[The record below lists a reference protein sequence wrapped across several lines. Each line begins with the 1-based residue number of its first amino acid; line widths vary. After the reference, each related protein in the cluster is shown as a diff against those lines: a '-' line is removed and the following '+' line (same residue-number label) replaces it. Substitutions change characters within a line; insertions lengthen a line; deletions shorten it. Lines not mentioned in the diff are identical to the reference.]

1 MSTKRKSDSIPETFK
16 TYEEAANF
24 WDEHDS
30 ADHKDILEAV
40 EVDVNLSERHY
51 IIGLDKN
58 AAEVLLDRAQASGVK
73 PGQLASKLL
82 QKTLVRER

>member
-1 MSTKRKSDSIPETFK
+1 MSTKRRSDSIPETFK

-30 ADHKDILEAV
+30 ADYKDALEAV

-51 IIGLDKN
+51 IIQLDKET
-58 AAEVLLDRAQASGVK
+58 AEVLLDKAQASGVK
-73 PGQLASKLL
+73 PSQLASKLL
-82 QKTLVRER
+82 HKTLVRGR